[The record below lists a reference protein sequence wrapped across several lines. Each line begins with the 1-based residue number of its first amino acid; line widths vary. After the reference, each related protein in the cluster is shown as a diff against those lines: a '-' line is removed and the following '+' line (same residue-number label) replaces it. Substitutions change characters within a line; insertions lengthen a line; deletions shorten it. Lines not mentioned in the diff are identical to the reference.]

1 MMARSGML
9 SHESDPVPLLR
20 SSCAL
25 WTQRGTVTVPIR
37 ARNEPSRS
45 FHNYRE
51 GPYKGCK
58 ENFLVYLLRVN
69 ALLAQCFNSV
79 LNVKV
84 LVDAFNQEKA
94 LVGASSVM
102 VKSSIDNLRK
112 GSFEALVTMTGLQT
126 EA

>member
-25 WTQRGTVTVPIR
+25 WTHRGPVTVPIR

-45 FHNYRE
+45 FHRHRE

-69 ALLAQCFNSV
+69 ALLA
-79 LNVKV
+79 
-84 LVDAFNQEKA
+84 
-94 LVGASSVM
+94 
-102 VKSSIDNLRK
+102 
-112 GSFEALVTMTGLQT
+112 
-126 EA
+126 